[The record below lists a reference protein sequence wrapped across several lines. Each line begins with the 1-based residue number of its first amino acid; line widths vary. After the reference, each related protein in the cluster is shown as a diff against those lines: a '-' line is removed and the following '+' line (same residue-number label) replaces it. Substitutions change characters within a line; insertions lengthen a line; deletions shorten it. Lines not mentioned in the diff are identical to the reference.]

1 VSRDRIFGSTGKQL
15 KVWNLQT
22 AQLEALLDM
31 EPMDHLVISTD
42 GKRLAGLNSV
52 ANSNGAQLKVWQI
65 PNQSGLMKRSM
76 LSQSLQAIMK

>member
-22 AQLEALLDM
+22 AQLEAALDM

-42 GKRLAGLNSV
+42 GHRLAVLSNG
-52 ANSNGAQLKVWQI
+52 ANSNGAQIKAWQI
-65 PNQSGLMKRSM
+65 PNQ
-76 LSQSLQAIMK
+76 

>member
-65 PNQSGLMKRSM
+65 PNQSGLMKCSM